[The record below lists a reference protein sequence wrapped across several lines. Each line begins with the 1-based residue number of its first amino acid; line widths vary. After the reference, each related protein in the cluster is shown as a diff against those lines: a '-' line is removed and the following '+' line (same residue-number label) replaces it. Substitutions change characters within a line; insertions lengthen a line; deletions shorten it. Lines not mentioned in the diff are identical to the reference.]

1 MRLSKRNIIILLL
14 ILLILVVAVATV
26 SAADTLVAVNLDSAI
41 AAVDM
46 QGAAGAI
53 DGPISGTHHGLIS
66 PWEIDADSIL
76 I

>member
-1 MRLSKRNIIILLL
+1 
-14 ILLILVVAVATV
+14 
-26 SAADTLVAVNLDSAI
+26 
-41 AAVDM
+41 M